1 MRAFS
6 ISFSKKNEWVWEEG
20 SMTNFRYLPN
30 TDKDRAEM
38 LEKIGTENVMD
49 LFSDIPESVRIN
61 EKMDLPDAL
70 SEYELLKHARGLAGK
85 NTTASDMPYF
95 LGAGVYD
102 HHIPSVVRHIISRQ
116 EFLTAYVPYQP
127 EISQGEL
134 QALFEWQSMVCEL
147 TGMDVTNS
155 GMYDGFNAIAEAANL
170 AIGKVR
176 KSNKILVSKGVH
188 PQGIENLKTYAF
200 GKEYVVDEVALDV
213 DSTSVEDLKAQLDDE
228 TAAVVVQYPNF
239 FGSIEDLKEIKEAMA
254 DSKALLIVSSNPL
267 ALGKLESP
275 GALGADI
282 VVGDMQP
289 FGIPMSFGG
298 PHAGYLA
305 VTNSLMRKLP
315 SRIVGETADV
325 NGKRG
330 YVMALTTRE
339 QHIRREKA
347 TSNYSSNQAL
357 YTLAS
362 AIAMTAYG
370 KQGIQDLAKRNITNA
385 HYLAQELEKN
395 GFDIVNKRPFFN
407 EFLVKFNKPVE
418 EVNKDIYDK
427 GFIGGFDASTAYG
440 EENMALMCA
449 TEKRTKDEM
458 DALVQALVEVAK

>member
-1 MRAFS
+1 M
-6 ISFSKKNEWVWEEG
+6 KK
-20 SMTNFRYLPN
+20 FRYLPN
-30 TDKDRAEM
+30 TEQDRQDM
-38 LEKIGTENVMD
+38 LEVIGAKDIMD
-49 LFSDIPESVRIN
+49 LFSDIPENVRLD
-61 EKMDLPDAL
+61 EPMDLPASL
-70 SEYELLKHARGLAGK
+70 SEYELLKHARELASK
-85 NTTASDMPYF
+85 NTTASELPYF

-102 HHIPSVVRHIISRQ
+102 HHIPAVVNHIISRQ

-127 EISQGEL
+127 EISQGGL
-134 QALFEWQSMVCEL
+134 QALFEWQTMICEL

-176 KSNKILVSKGVH
+176 KTNKILVSKAVH
-188 PQGIENLKTYAF
+188 PQGIEVLHTYSDGMEYQVEEIGLADDVTNLEEL
-200 GKEYVVDEVALDV
+200 KEKLD
-213 DSTSVEDLKAQLDDE
+213 AE

-239 FGSIEDLKEIKEAMA
+239 FGSIEDLKEMKEIMA

-289 FGIPMSFGG
+289 FGIAMSFGG

-305 VTNSLMRKLP
+305 VTNDLMRKLP
-315 SRIVGETADV
+315 SRIVGQTADV
-325 NGKRG
+325 EGKRG
-330 YVMALTTRE
+330 FVLSLTTRE

-357 YTLAS
+357 FTLAS

-370 KQGIQDLAKRNITNA
+370 KQGIQDLAQRNISNA
-385 HYLAQELEKN
+385 HYLGKQLQEK
-395 GFDIVNKRPFFN
+395 GFELVNQSPYFN
-407 EFLVKFNKPVE
+407 EFLVKLNHPISA
-418 EVNKDIYDK
+418 VNESLFEK
-427 GFIGGFDASTAYG
+427 GFIGGYDASSVYG
-440 EENMALMCA
+440 TEHVMLICV
-449 TEKRTKDEM
+449 TEKRTKGEM
-458 DALVQALVEVAK
+458 DAFVDALVEVAK